1 MIVAGSMKFMAG
13 KLMLVGVGS
22 MALSLINIQNDWL
35 ALTLGA
41 IAATIEILWGISFA
55 FGCRLTSKWAALG
68 LSIVMAVALTFKLVN
83 LPPMS
88 GSFFC
93 ENCLNSRKYTSRSP
107 LYSLYFFTRRSISS
121 KVGAVWDAALLLLLV
136 AQQGLRNSFSSDLTK
151 NTPVWECF

>member
-88 GSFFC
+88 GSFFVKIALIL
-93 ENCLNSRKYTSRSP
+93 ENIRL
-107 LYSLYFFTRRSISS
+107 
-121 KVGAVWDAALLLLLV
+121 DLLLFAVFFHKALHLIKSWCGMGCCSSSASCCSTG
-136 AQQGLRNSFSSDLTK
+136 AQK
-151 NTPVWECF
+151 